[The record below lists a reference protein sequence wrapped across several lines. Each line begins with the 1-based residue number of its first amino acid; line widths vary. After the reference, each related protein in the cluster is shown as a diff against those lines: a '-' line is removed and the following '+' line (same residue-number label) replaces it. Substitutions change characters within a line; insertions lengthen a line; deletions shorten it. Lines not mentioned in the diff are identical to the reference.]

1 MSEIVKV
8 RLYLEIEVEVTGD
21 YKEKKSGSYEIEP
34 EAEEFIIDKVIWQG
48 LNISKA
54 LENEDY
60 DFIQMEQDCLEKV
73 IKENG

>member
-1 MSEIVKV
+1 MSEIVKIK
-8 RLYLEIEVEVTGD
+8 LYLEIEVEVTGG
-21 YKEKKSGSYEIEP
+21 YKKYKSGSYEIEP

-60 DFIQMEQDCLEKV
+60 DFIQMEQDCLERINKQD
-73 IKENG
+73 

>member
-21 YKEKKSGSYEIEP
+21 YKEKKSGSHEIEP

-60 DFIQMEQDCLEKV
+60 DFIQMEQDCLERINKQD
-73 IKENG
+73 

>member
-1 MSEIVKV
+1 MSETVKV
-8 RLYLEIEVEVTGD
+8 MLYLEIEVEVTGN

-54 LENEDY
+54 LESEDY
-60 DFIQMEQDCLEKV
+60 DYIQMEQDCLERINKQD
-73 IKENG
+73 

>member
-54 LENEDY
+54 LESEDY
-60 DFIQMEQDCLEKV
+60 DFIQMEQDCLERINKQV
-73 IKENG
+73 

>member
-8 RLYLEIEVEVTGD
+8 TLYLEIEVEVTGD
-21 YKEKKSGSYEIEP
+21 YKEKKIGNYENEP
-34 EAEEFIIDKVIWQG
+34 EGEEFIIDKVIWQG

-60 DFIQMEQDCLEKV
+60 DFIQMEQDCLER
-73 IKENG
+73 INTQD